1 MRAGSVAGLCDIGV
15 QCELPFQI
23 YGSGLFLL
31 LPFVRCRTVERRVTP
46 RRHSQRA
53 YQVRGRGEDLL
64 RAQEG
69 ASGTWARGLRSFKN
83 TDAAGMLQ
91 HVSSGGL
98 HTEDSTLSRPRSVST
113 GEVLRLS
120 EK

>member
-31 LPFVRCRTVERRVTP
+31 LPFVERRVT
-46 RRHSQRA
+46 
-53 YQVRGRGEDLL
+53 
-64 RAQEG
+64 
-69 ASGTWARGLRSFKN
+69 RSFKN
-83 TDAAGMLQ
+83 DAAGMLQ

>member
-1 MRAGSVAGLCDIGV
+1 MRAGSVAGLRHIGV

-31 LPFVRCRTVERRVTP
+31 LPFVERRVTP